1 MDGQINDKMS
11 AFLRFSQ
18 RKDNQYFAPD
28 LPGPSGGNGNGYV
41 RVLQQNAAFS
51 YTWVATPA
59 SLLDVRLGYSR
70 ILGGKF
76 PVYLGG
82 ASFQSLY
89 RIPGF
94 PTSPNHTGVLT
105 TQSDCGVYAFGRQ
118 AT

>member
-51 YTWVATPA
+51 YTWVATPS
-59 SLLDVRLGYSR
+59 SLLDVRLGFSH

-76 PVYLGG
+76 PVSLEG

-89 RIPGF
+89 GIPAL
-94 PTSPNHTGVLT
+94 PTSPNLT
-105 TQSDCGVYAFGRQ
+105 AGLITSKSSGSAAFE
-118 AT
+118 